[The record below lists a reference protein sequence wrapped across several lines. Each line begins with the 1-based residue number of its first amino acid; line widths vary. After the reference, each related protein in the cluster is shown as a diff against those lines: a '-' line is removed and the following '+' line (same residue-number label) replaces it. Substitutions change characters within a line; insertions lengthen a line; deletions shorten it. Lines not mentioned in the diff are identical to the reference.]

1 MKEKKKMKLKL
12 IIGAS
17 IFSVLLI
24 TIMVFMDI
32 NYDNAHQR
40 LLADIKAQEQKIE
53 SNYDKMF
60 KTIAQQAQVTQN
72 YFTEFKEIYKGI
84 MVGRYGD
91 GGSKAMWQWL
101 KEANP
106 QAPSNL
112 HIKLMNTIEASRMS
126 FDREQQRL
134 ANMSA
139 EDKKLFTT
147 KPAKWFTSG
156 EPRKVKIIS
165 STKAKEVMKTGV
177 DDDIDVFKN
186 K

>member
-1 MKEKKKMKLKL
+1 MKLKL
-12 IIGAS
+12 IVGIGT
-17 IFSVLLI
+17 FVVLMVI
-24 TIMVFMDI
+24 TLLLMDI

-60 KTIAQQAQVTQN
+60 KTIAQQAQVTKN
-72 YFTEFKEIYKGI
+72 YFSEFKEIYKGI

-106 QAPSNL
+106 QAPSDL
-112 HIKLMNTIEASRMS
+112 HIKLMNTIEASRTS

-156 EPRKVKIIS
+156 EPREITIIS
-165 STKAKEVMKTGV
+165 STKAKKVIETGV
-177 DDDIDVFKN
+177 DDDIDVFK
-186 K
+186 